1 MDESNI
7 YFLLCYKRYK
17 YCVYIG
23 KASSQEGAFH
33 HIITLER
40 SWSFLVSI
48 KLSRGDRIMIT
59 FDDAEKQKLSPED
72 LKKLKQHNDI
82 NEWPCPLTDDMKKQ
96 MHDSFKVVPK
106 KK

>member
-1 MDESNI
+1 
-7 YFLLCYKRYK
+7 
-17 YCVYIG
+17 
-23 KASSQEGAFH
+23 
-33 HIITLER
+33 
-40 SWSFLVSI
+40 
-48 KLSRGDRIMIT
+48 MIT

-106 KK
+106 KN

>member
-1 MDESNI
+1 
-7 YFLLCYKRYK
+7 
-17 YCVYIG
+17 
-23 KASSQEGAFH
+23 
-33 HIITLER
+33 
-40 SWSFLVSI
+40 
-48 KLSRGDRIMIT
+48 MIT

-106 KK
+106 KKWEKAVATKDGIRYGFYVFLLNCE

>member
-1 MDESNI
+1 
-7 YFLLCYKRYK
+7 
-17 YCVYIG
+17 
-23 KASSQEGAFH
+23 
-33 HIITLER
+33 
-40 SWSFLVSI
+40 
-48 KLSRGDRIMIT
+48 MIT

-96 MHDSFKVVPK
+96 THDSLKVVPK